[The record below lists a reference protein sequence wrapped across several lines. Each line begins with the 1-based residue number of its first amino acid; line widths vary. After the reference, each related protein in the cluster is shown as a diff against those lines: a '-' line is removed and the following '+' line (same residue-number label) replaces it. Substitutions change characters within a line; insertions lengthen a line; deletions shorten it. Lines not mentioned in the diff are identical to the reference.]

1 LETIAEQTH
10 NENIPWLVE
19 LLGQKWHYDILVIDE
34 SSSFKSHSSK
44 RWKSLRKVLGKIDR
58 MVQLTG
64 TPAPNNLMELWPQIY
79 LLDKGKRLQNTRG
92 KFLEKYCQL
101 IGNPAWNQWAVKKD
115 RVNAIYRAVR
125 DVVLRMSSEVYI
137 EMPDR

>member
-1 LETIAEQTH
+1 
-10 NENIPWLVE
+10 
-19 LLGQKWHYDILVIDE
+19 
-34 SSSFKSHSSK
+34 
-44 RWKSLRKVLGKIDR
+44 
-58 MVQLTG
+58 
-64 TPAPNNLMELWPQIY
+64 MELWPQIY

-125 DVVLRMSSEVYI
+125 DVVLRMSSEDYL
-137 EMPDR
+137 EMPDRLDVNVSVELPPKARKAYADMKRDFIIAY